1 MKKLITI
8 AFSFCLL
15 LVITPALSASASEPT
30 NVNITVV
37 MPDNQP
43 PPSEECEPTE
53 PVPAPITI
61 FPVDVTE
68 IRDSGNWQIIR
79 TYELLPE
86 ESPMDIPQG
95 SFERS
100 GWMFTLTDIIRRES
114 ANAETREHTETV
126 TLDSATNEL
135 AQILALLGNT
145 MEYRS
150 DDGFVGILSLD
161 VSSIK
166 VETAGTRTTSH
177 TMTVTREFTNLSNND
192 TSLVPKTV
200 TDRGTTY
207 TLANVNWRVGNYS
220 TVDYERIPDYYTAVA
235 TYTATGSRTTVTGYT
250 VTAEYSGSLG
260 KLSQGRTTFVAFFIG
275 EEIRTPLEMVTP
287 AQTPE
292 PAEQT
297 DEEADETD
305 EICGETETEESIT
318 DPADAPSDKDGAG
331 LPIAALLLIIPLTA
345 LVTGGALY
353 LITKK
358 KGATKNEE
366 TDNLTIDID
375 DDGGDSSSGSGG

>member
-1 MKKLITI
+1 V
-8 AFSFCLL
+8 FSVCLFL
-15 LVITPALSASASEPT
+15 FITPALSASAAEPT

-37 MPDNQP
+37 MPEVQQ
-43 PPSEECEPTE
+43 SQVEECEPTE
-53 PVPAPITI
+53 PAPSPITM

-68 IRDSGNWQIIR
+68 VRDSGNWQIIR
-79 TYELLPE
+79 TYSLLPG
-86 ESPMDIPQG
+86 ESPLDIPQD

-100 GWMFTLTDIIRRES
+100 GWTFTLTDIIRRES
-114 ANAETREHTETV
+114 SNAETREHTETI
-126 TLDSATNEL
+126 TLDTQTNEL
-135 AQILALLGNT
+135 AQILTLLGNT
-145 MEYRS
+145 MDYRD

-177 TMTVTREFTNLSNND
+177 TMTVTREYPNLSNND

-207 TLANVNWRVGNYS
+207 TLAGVDWRVGNYS
-220 TVDYERIPDYYTAVA
+220 TVDYERIPDYYNAVA

-260 KLSQGRTTFVAFFIG
+260 RLSHGNTTYVAFFLG
-275 EEIRTPLEMVTP
+275 EEIRTPLEMITLTP
-287 AQTPE
+287 TPE
-292 PAEQT
+292 PDEPVEPT
-297 DEEADETD
+297 DEEPADESDCDPKSVPED
-305 EICGETETEESIT
+305 EPIETSEI
-318 DPADAPSDKDGAG
+318 KDSTG

-353 LITKK
+353 MITKK
-358 KGATKNEE
+358 KGATKNEKS
-366 TDNLTIDID
+366 DDLAADID
-375 DDGGDSSSGSGG
+375 DDGSDSSSGSGG